1 MESPERRIYKII
13 LIFSTI
19 IFKYAFSYFFSGD
32 KMVKFAHI
40 SDVHLGG
47 WKQQLMQDLNFE
59 SFKKAVDICIQ
70 NKLDF
75 ILFGGDLFDSAYP
88 PIEILKKTFAEFRRF
103 HEAKIPCFIIAGS
116 HDYSVSGKTFLDVLE
131 HAGFCTNVTNIE
143 NISQEPPKGSSGSP
157 VLGGPRAGRLGEAVS
172 SIESEETQIIL
183 NPTLHEGVAIYGYPG
198 KKSGLEIPELRK
210 IKVNDAP
217 GMFKIFMLHTTID
230 KAKGTLPIDA
240 IETDLLPEMDYYALG
255 HLHIDFR
262 YKNFV
267 YPGPIFPNNFQELE
281 DLKHG
286 SFYIVD
292 TNASSEKVD
301 LKIKDTVQ
309 LEIEIKN
316 ALTATELIISELD
329 KKDLNDKIILLRI
342 KGEIEKGTNSD
353 IKFAQI
359 EEFTKSKNAYFMLRN
374 THDLK
379 TKDVELEIE
388 LKESE
393 NVEDE
398 TITHYSTENPSDFN
412 SLIPQLMNALA
423 IEKQEGEKTESFTT
437 RLIDESKKIL
447 KF

>member
-1 MESPERRIYKII
+1 
-13 LIFSTI
+13 
-19 IFKYAFSYFFSGD
+19 
-32 KMVKFAHI
+32 MVKFAHI

-47 WKQQLMQDLNFE
+47 WKQQPLQDLNFQ
-59 SFKKAVDICIQ
+59 SFRKAVDICIQ

-75 ILFGGDLFDSAYP
+75 VLIAGDLFDSAYP
-88 PIEILKKTFAEFRRF
+88 PIEILKQTFKEFRRF
-103 HEAKIPCFIIAGS
+103 SEAKIPCFIIAGS

-131 HAGFCTNVTNIE
+131 NAGFCKNVTDFE
-143 NISQEPPKGSSGSP
+143 ED
-157 VLGGPRAGRLGEAVS
+157 GET
-172 SIESEETQIIL
+172 EDKIIL
-183 NPTLHEGVAIYGYPG
+183 NPVLYKGVAIYGYPG

-210 IKVNDAP
+210 IKLNDSP

-255 HLHIDFR
+255 HLHIDFK

-281 DLKHG
+281 DLKSG

-292 TNASSEKVD
+292 TESGSSEKID
-301 LKIKDTVQ
+301 LKLKDVVL

-329 KKDLNDKIILLRI
+329 KKEINDKIILLRI

-359 EEFTKSKNAYFMLRN
+359 EEFAKSKNAYFLLKN

-379 TKDVELEIE
+379 TKEVELDIE
-388 LKESE
+388 LKDVE
-393 NVEDE
+393 NVEEE
-398 TITHYSTENPSDFN
+398 TITHYSKENPSDFN
-412 SLIPQLMNALA
+412 SLISQLINSLS
-423 IEKQEGEKTESFTT
+423 IERQEGETTDSFNN
-437 RLIDESKKIL
+437 RLMEESKKIL